1 LCRSL
6 HVVVATTYDLRSQG
20 ATPVIFQEYHHL
32 QDLRL
37 SAEEAVAL
45 YDGYIAKLPF
55 ATGWDAFKKDK
66 LLKLSNGHVDV
77 GVLTGGIGLLHQEYS
92 NVQKRKKRIT
102 LEEALEALQ
111 EYQDNVSGKD
121 TPVV

>member
-20 ATPVIFQEYHHL
+20 ATPVSFQEYHHL

-55 ATGWDAFKKDK
+55 ATGWNAFKDK

-92 NVQKRKKRIT
+92 NAQKRIT